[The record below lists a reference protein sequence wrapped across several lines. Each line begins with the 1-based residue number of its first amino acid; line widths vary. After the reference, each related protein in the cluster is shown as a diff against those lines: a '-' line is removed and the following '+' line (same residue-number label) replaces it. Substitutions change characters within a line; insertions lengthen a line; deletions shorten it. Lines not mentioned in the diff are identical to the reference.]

1 MWVCGCWSASYH
13 TPLPSQR
20 HPPYPTQERRAR
32 DSERIKR
39 AQQRPVT
46 LPQSVSTPS
55 LSVLEAIISLE
66 QDTISAHPLP
76 DPQRQYSQGL
86 EERNNDDWCDSASSS
101 PGISP
106 PSCSF
111 VRWWWDLRKRAQS
124 FASTLIHPHRSEFTL
139 TGGWI
144 ILSLS
149 HTLTHAHAT
158 WFLTRSAGDLHPAIF
173 PLHTT
178 WSQNW
183 NSIWLHVFTVDCLLR
198 Y

>member
-1 MWVCGCWSASYH
+1 MWVCGCSSASYH
-13 TPLPSQR
+13 TPLLSQCC
-20 HPPYPTQERRAR
+20 PPYPAQERLAREVKELKECCRAM
-32 DSERIKR
+32 SHC
-39 AQQRPVT
+39 
-46 LPQSVSTPS
+46 LSLSVLH

-66 QDTISAHPLP
+66 QDTISVHPLP
-76 DPQRQYSQGL
+76 DPRRQYSQGL
-86 EERNNDDWCDSASSS
+86 EETNNDNWRDSASSS

-111 VRWWWDLRKRAQS
+111 VHWWRDLRKRAQS
-124 FASTLIHPHRSEFTL
+124 FASKLIHPHRSEFTL
-139 TGGWI
+139 TRGWI

-149 HTLTHAHAT
+149 HTLMHAHAT
-158 WFLTRSAGDLHPAIF
+158 WFLTRSADDLHPAIF

-183 NSIWLHVFTVDCLLR
+183 NSIWLHVFTVDCLLG